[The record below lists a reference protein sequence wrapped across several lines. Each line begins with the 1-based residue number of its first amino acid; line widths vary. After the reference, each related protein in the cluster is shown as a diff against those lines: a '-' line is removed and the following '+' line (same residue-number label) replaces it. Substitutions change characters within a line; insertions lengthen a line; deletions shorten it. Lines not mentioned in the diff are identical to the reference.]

1 MKYFTLLA
9 LLIFSLNTF
18 AQVEKEPIP
27 TPEFGDFTNKGNSE
41 LIGKVLEL
49 GTNKPVEAA
58 SIQLLAVTSH
68 PQTGESKDSLISVV
82 ISKTNG
88 DFSFTKIPLYDSL
101 LLIVSSVGHATE
113 IRYIQWKESARGA
126 GGRLDA
132 GNFILVREE
141 QQLEGVVVTAARPQ
155 MQLGIDKKIFDVS
168 QDLSSKGGTAVDIM
182 KTIPSLSVD
191 LDGNV
196 TFRNGTPTIYVDGR
210 PTTLTLEQIPSD
222 NIDRVELVSNP
233 SAKYDA
239 SSGGGI
245 LNIILKKDKRRG
257 FNGLVSVSGGIPQ
270 VLGSN
275 ASLNLRQNKINLFVS
290 GGYGSSGG
298 VAKGSSY
305 RASKNQGIIQNYFD
319 QNYSNDRSRE
329 FKNIRGGFDYFM
341 DNRNT
346 LTLSQS
352 YTQGDFS
359 TAQKQNQNY
368 SDANHVTDQYGTRIS
383 NDAFQ
388 FRRNSSQAN
397 FTHKF
402 PRDEHQFDASLT
414 VNYGGVKSKN
424 DIENKFFLPDGSLI
438 GDPQIVN
445 NDGKNSNTQW
455 TAQIDYANP
464 ISESEKI
471 ETGLRSYF
479 NDYTSLFNSYNVSGG
494 DKIKLPLSN
503 HYKYEE
509 QVHAA
514 YFTYTKRTGSF
525 GYQLGLRGELS
536 QFDGELIDSAQSFGY
551 KYPKKLKDIWD
562 ALFPSVFLSKKI
574 SENDELQLNY
584 SRRIRRPSFWQ
595 LNPFIDIND
604 PQNIQQ
610 GNPALRPEFRNSF
623 ELNYSKTYGSNNN
636 FLFSVYYRN
645 TPGNITRFSDTLTA
659 AQYDKL
665 QNSAVDPN
673 AILNTY
679 INANSEN
686 NVGIEMILKQKI
698 MKGWDI
704 APSFSISYREVKA
717 EVNGMD
723 LSNEGALW
731 RTKIRTTYKASPVN
745 DKSPFKNFTVQVDG
759 QYRSPRVIPQGK
771 ELEDYSID
779 LSLKK
784 EFFKDNKGA
793 VVLSVNDLFDSRRQ
807 GTIYDTPSFYQ
818 ESYSRWRTRNIR
830 LTFSYRFGD
839 ANFQLFNRNGGGGE
853 GGGFDS

>member
-1 MKYFTLLA
+1 MKYI
-9 LLIFSLNTF
+9 LLIVSLLFCFNVF

-27 TPEFGDFTNKGNSE
+27 TPEFGKFLNKGTND
-41 LIGKVLEL
+41 LVGKVLEL

-58 SIQLLAVTSH
+58 SIQLFAVTTD
-68 PQTGESKDSLISVV
+68 PETGKQGDSLISVV

-88 DFSFTKIPLYDSL
+88 DFSFSKVPLYDSL
-101 LLIVSSVGHATE
+101 LLIVTSVGYGSE
-113 IRYIQWKESARGA
+113 MKYIKWGESAAG
-126 GGRLDA
+126 GGRLDV
-132 GNFILVREE
+132 GNFVLPREE

-168 QDLSSKGGTAVDIM
+168 QDLSSKGGTAVDVM

-196 TFRNGTPTIYVDGR
+196 TFRNSTPTLYVDGR

-257 FNGLVSVSGGIPQ
+257 FNGLVSLSGGIPEIFS
-270 VLGSN
+270 SN
-275 ASLNLRQNKINLFVS
+275 ASLNLRQNKVNLFVS
-290 GGYGSSGG
+290 GGYSTSGG
-298 VAKGSSY
+298 EAKGSSY
-305 RASKNQGIIQNYFD
+305 RASKSNGLIQDYFD
-319 QNYSNDRSRE
+319 QSYTNDRSRE
-329 FKNIRGGFDYFM
+329 FKNIRGGFDYFI

-346 LTLSQS
+346 LTLSQG

-359 TAQKQNQNY
+359 TAQRQEQTY
-368 SDANHVTDQYGTRIS
+368 SDFNHSPTRFGTRIS

-388 FRRNSSQAN
+388 FRRNTSQAN

-402 PRDEHQFDASLT
+402 PKDEHQFDASVT

-424 DIENKFFLPDGSLI
+424 DIENKFFQPDGTLI

-445 NDGKNSNTQW
+445 NDGENSNTQV
-455 TAQIDYANP
+455 TAQVDYANP
-464 ISESEKI
+464 INENVKI

-479 NDYTSLFNSYNVSGG
+479 NDYNSLFNSYNVSGG

-503 HYKYEE
+503 HYKYQE

-514 YFTYTKRTGSF
+514 YFTYTNRAGSI

-536 QFDGELIDSAQSFGY
+536 RFDGTLIDSAQSFGY
-551 KYPKKLKDIWD
+551 KYPSKLKDIWD
-562 ALFPSVFLSKKI
+562 ALFPSIFLSKKVG
-574 SENDELQLNY
+574 ERDEVQLNY

-623 ELNYSKTYGSNNN
+623 EMNYSKTYGSNNN
-636 FLFSVYYRN
+636 FLVTAYYRN
-645 TPGNITRFSDTLTA
+645 TPGNITRYSDTLTA
-659 AQYDKL
+659 AQYEKM

-686 NVGIEMILKQKI
+686 NVGLELVLKQRI
-698 MKGWDI
+698 AKGWDVT
-704 APSFSISYREVKA
+704 PSFTLSYRKVNA
-717 EVNGMD
+717 EVNNMD

-731 RTKIRTTYKASPVN
+731 RTKIRTTYKANPAN
-745 DKSPFKNFTVQVDG
+745 NKSFFKDFTVQADA

-771 ELEDYSID
+771 QLEDYSVD

-784 EFFKDNKGA
+784 DFFKDNKGSL
-793 VVLSVNDLFDSRRQ
+793 VFSVNDVFDSRRQ

-839 ANFQLFNRNGGGGE
+839 ANFQLFNRNGGGGDDHS
-853 GGGFDS
+853 FDM